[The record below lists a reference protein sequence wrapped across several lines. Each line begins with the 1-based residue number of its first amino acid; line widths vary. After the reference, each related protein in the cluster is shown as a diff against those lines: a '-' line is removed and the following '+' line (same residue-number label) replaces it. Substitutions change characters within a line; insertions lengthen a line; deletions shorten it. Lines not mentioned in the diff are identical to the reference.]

1 MHAFIWHAVRMYNF
15 LEIYIAIKF
24 ARARIINKLNYFH
37 HEIKSILYYLCP
49 IYFFLYLNYKLYGSS
64 ELQKNV
70 SNSDNFD
77 FKLILFR

>member
-64 ELQKNV
+64 ELQKKCLQLRQFWFQM
-70 SNSDNFD
+70 NS
-77 FKLILFR
+77 I